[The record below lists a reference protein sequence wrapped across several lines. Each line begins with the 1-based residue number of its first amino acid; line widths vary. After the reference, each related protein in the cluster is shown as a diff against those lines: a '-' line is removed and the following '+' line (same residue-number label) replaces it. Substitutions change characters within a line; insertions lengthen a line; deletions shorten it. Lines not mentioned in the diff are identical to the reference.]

1 MWNARLDASQAG
13 VKIARRNLNNRRY
26 ADDTTLMAESEEEVK
41 SLLKVRENS
50 KKADWKLSIE
60 QMKITASGP
69 SLHGKEKEE
78 KMDTM
83 TGFIFLVSKIAA
95 DSDCSHEIKRCL
107 LIGRKLWQT

>member
-1 MWNARLDASQAG
+1 MTHKLESRLPGEISTTSDRQM
-13 VKIARRNLNNRRY
+13 IA
-26 ADDTTLMAESEEEVK
+26 
-41 SLLKVRENS
+41 
-50 KKADWKLSIE
+50 LSW
-60 QMKITASGP
+60 QKMKITASGP

-107 LIGRKLWQT
+107 LIGRKL

>member
-1 MWNARLDASQAG
+1 MRNARLDASQAG